1 MTNYIRD
8 ISWGEIF
15 DIWHNQLWPNRI
27 SPIETHSAMLYLGG
41 YDKINFKFHSSF
53 IGYFLDNKLIGVNS
67 GHKCNDGSYR
77 SRGLWVD
84 PEHRG
89 QGIGQMLLKQ
99 IIEFKGNATFVWSY
113 PRQSSWNTYKA
124 VGFQLT
130 SDWQASETSEANAY
144 CRLG

>member
-1 MTNYIRD
+1 MSIAIKP
-8 ISWGEIF
+8 ISWDQILH
-15 DIWHNQLWPNRI
+15 IWRTHLWPNRT
-27 SPIETHSAMLYLGG
+27 SLIEHHSAMLYLGG
-41 YDKINFKFHSSF
+41 HDMNNFNYRVDL
-53 IGYFLDNKLIGVNS
+53 IGYHIDDKLVGVNS
-67 GHKCNDGSYR
+67 SHRCSDGSYR

-84 PEHRG
+84 PEYRG
-89 QGIGQMLLKQ
+89 RGIGQRLLRQ
-99 IIEFKGNATFVWSY
+99 SIEYKGNATFVWSY

>member
-1 MTNYIRD
+1 MSTILRD
-8 ISWGEIF
+8 LIWDEIYPVWQF
-15 DIWHNQLWPNRI
+15 KLWPDR
-27 SPIETHSAMLYLGG
+27 SSAIETHSAMLYLGG
-41 YDKINFKFHSSF
+41 HDMQNFGYRVNFLGCF
-53 IGYFLDNKLIGVNS
+53 IDNKLIGVNS
-67 GHKCNDGSYR
+67 SHKCSDGSYR

-89 QGIGQMLLKQ
+89 QGIGQMLLRQ
-99 IIEFKGNATFVWSY
+99 TIEFKGNATFVWSY

-124 VGFQLT
+124 VGFQLA